1 MGLGWAGSQRRD
13 RVGSSRVW
21 GPGQGPFLPGSKLE
35 AILGHPQDPAPGCM
49 CPPCL
54 YPCT

>member
-49 CPPCL
+49 CPPYL